1 MVYGYNSTYFNRT
14 YPCILGLNHNKIG
27 VMKPTANAAE
37 SRAGERT
44 VVRSLLTRVRAHR
57 LRRNWTQAELAR
69 RAGIS
74 VQSYQNFE
82 TGYGNITL
90 AHLLRILGAL
100 GLASRFALLV
110 PEVEEERTL
119 KNVSRPPRQRAR
131 AKKTQTGSHG

>member
-1 MVYGYNSTYFNRT
+1 MKNSPN
-14 YPCILGLNHNKIG
+14 G
-27 VMKPTANAAE
+27 VE
-37 SRAGERT
+37 SQAGERA
-44 VVRSLLTRVRAHR
+44 VVRGLLTRLRARR

-90 AHLLRILGAL
+90 AHFLRILGVL

-110 PEVEEERTL
+110 PELDEERTL
-119 KNVSRPPRQRAR
+119 KDVSRPVRQRAR
-131 AKKTQTGSHG
+131 AKKPQSKK